1 MKTGFVKILSL
12 MLLMALIGPFSAGA
26 HTSEPPEI
34 TVLSSE
40 PLITDSSAQTNL
52 NLDAALQGA
61 DGRVSLIVELQDPP
75 LGLTALTR
83 NPEYDAE
90 SIASQAYLAQVDRQQ
105 EIALTEMRKLAP
117 SLQVDFRYRAAFN
130 GFGLRV
136 DPAEA
141 PALLKLETVK
151 HIYPDRMRSLL
162 LDSSVGVINAPALW
176 AELGGQ
182 DHAGDGIRIAIIDT
196 GIRSEHPMFSGAGFT
211 QPPGFP
217 RGYCVDNPADLYF
230 QCNDKLIVAR
240 FYMPTFA
247 IHGAEVYSP
256 LDIHGHGSH
265 VAGIAAGNPVEVP
278 AGTYSS
284 EAIPISGVAPRAY
297 LMVYKALFT
306 QPDENVSGTDAMLL
320 AALDDALLDGADV
333 VNNSWGGVGIEDPED
348 SPFTTAI
355 RALNA
360 TGAVVVFAAGNS
372 GPGAGTI
379 SCPGCLEDAL
389 TVGASTADRVFANTL
404 DVTGPGTVPGDLLG
418 LAALTGSGPA
428 IMEDLEAG
436 VLYAGTVDPLN
447 AEACSS
453 FAGEVFSDTI
463 ALIPRGGCPF
473 VDKVTHAQAAGAR
486 AVAVFND
493 EPGFPIRMANLGST
507 LIPAVFISQDQ
518 GDALRDW
525 VTSTVSPT
533 VRINAAVTAVYD
545 PAWQDV
551 LWESSSVGPNRNP
564 AVLKP
569 DLVAPGINI
578 LSAVSPVFSGGAQ
591 YQLWQGT
598 SMAAPHV
605 SGAAAL
611 LRQRHPEWTSQ
622 QIKTALTSTAR
633 REVYQ
638 PDGTTQST
646 PFMMGAGRLNL
657 EQARNAGVT
666 FDQPSFADP
675 DCSLQCGWNGTITN
689 AGFQLTWWEPVVT
702 SPPGMNVQVTP
713 SYVIFGAGES
723 RSFSI
728 SVDVSG
734 LAADQWYF
742 ADLTWEEK
750 SDALPDAHL
759 PIAVYVTE
767 PIPARLEKN
776 ADHVFADP
784 GETVA
789 YTLTLVNE
797 APVTSAFA
805 LTDPI
810 PENASYLSG
819 SATGGL
825 TYDSLEDQLSATV
838 NLPAAQ
844 MQLVPDTLHG
854 YIEISTIDPEHPI
867 DPVPCPDS
875 VCDEAALVISGLDFY
890 FNGQPANDVVWSTN
904 GYLQV
909 GSVILGLSSPNQNL
923 PDPDVPNNLLAPLW
937 TDLTGGKWY
946 YALVQVGQGSEAM
959 VYYVFEWKDAALTSA
974 LAQKYSF
981 QVWIKRGTDEIWFVY
996 GPQTAALTTGTV
1008 GIENRYGNV
1017 GFTYYY
1023 NGSGTAPVNGTS
1035 LKANSSLGMAMFTYA
1050 LQVGPSKAINIVN
1063 LAQAENQSTGEV
1075 VQASAT
1081 VFVGERVYLPLVIR

>member
-12 MLLMALIGPFSAGA
+12 ILLMALIGPFSAGA
-26 HTSEPPEI
+26 RTSEPPEI
-34 TVLSSE
+34 TVLSSD
-40 PLITDSSAQTNL
+40 PLITDSSAQTSL
-52 NLDAALQGA
+52 NLDTALQGA
-61 DGRVSLIVELQDPP
+61 DGRVGLIVELQDPP
-75 LGLTALTR
+75 LGLTALT
-83 NPEYDAE
+83 NDPQFDAE
-90 SIASQAYLAQVDRQQ
+90 SFASQAYLAQAERQQ
-105 EIALTEMRKLAP
+105 EIALAEMRKLAP
-117 SLQVDFRYRAAFN
+117 SLQVDFRYSAVFN

-141 PALLKLETVK
+141 LALPKLESVK
-151 HIYPDRMRSLL
+151 HIYLDRLRTLL
-162 LDSSVGVINAPALW
+162 LDSSVGVINAQALW
-176 AELGGQ
+176 ADLGGQ
-182 DHAGDGIRIAIIDT
+182 EHAGDGIRIAVIDT
-196 GIRSEHPMFSGAGFT
+196 GIRSEHPMFSGTGFT

-217 RGYCVDNPADLYF
+217 RGYCVDNPADIYF

-265 VAGIAAGNPVEVP
+265 VAGIATGNPVEVP

-389 TVGASTADRVFANTL
+389 TVGASTANRTFANTL
-404 DVTGPGTVPGDLLG
+404 DVTGPGTVPGNLLG
-418 LAALTGSGPA
+418 LAALTGSGPQ
-428 IMEDLEAG
+428 ITDDLEA
-436 VLYAGTVDPLN
+436 VMLYAGTVDPLN
-447 AEACSS
+447 AEACDSY
-453 FAGEVFSDTI
+453 AGEVFSDTI

-486 AVAVFND
+486 AVAVFNN

-507 LIPAVFISQDQ
+507 LIPAVFMSQDQ
-518 GDALRDW
+518 GVALRDW
-525 VTSTVSPT
+525 ATSTVSPT
-533 VRINAAVTAVYD
+533 ARINAAVTAVYD

-551 LWESSSVGPNRNP
+551 LWESSSVGPNHDP

-569 DLVAPGINI
+569 DLVAPGVNI

-633 REVYQ
+633 SQVYQ
-638 PDGTTQST
+638 SDGITQAT
-646 PFMMGAGRLNL
+646 PFMIGAGRLDL
-657 EQARNAGVT
+657 GQARNAGVT
-666 FDQPSFADP
+666 FDRPSFADP
-675 DCSLQCGWNGTITN
+675 DCSLQCGWDGTITN

-702 SPPGMNVQVTP
+702 TPPGMNVQVTP

-723 RSFSI
+723 RTFSI

-767 PIPARLEKN
+767 PIPARLKKK

-784 GETVA
+784 SETVG

-797 APVTSAFA
+797 APVTSTFVV
-805 LTDPI
+805 TDPI
-810 PENASYLSG
+810 PENASYVPG

-825 TYDSLEDQLSATV
+825 AYDSLEDALQATTNV
-838 NLPAAQ
+838 SGAQ
-844 MQLVPDTLHG
+844 MQLLSDTFLDQYYSIPLLDPDIL
-854 YIEISTIDPEHPI
+854 PI
-867 DPVPCPDS
+867 PCPDLD
-875 VCDEAALVISGLDFY
+875 CDEAAVVISGLDFY
-890 FNGQPANDVVWSTN
+890 YNGQPASDVVWSTN

-909 GSVILGLSSPNQNL
+909 GSVISGLSSPNQNL
-923 PDPDVPNNLLAPLW
+923 PDSAVPNNLLAPLW
-937 TDLTGGKWY
+937 TDLTDGVWY
-946 YALVQVGQGSEAM
+946 YALIQVGEP
-959 VYYVFEWKDAALTSA
+959 VYYVFEWKEAALKSD
-974 LAQKYSF
+974 LSKEYSF

-996 GPQTAALTTGTV
+996 GPQTAVLTTGTV

-1017 GFTYYY
+1017 GFTYFY

-1035 LKANSSLGMAMFTYA
+1035 LKAITSLGTAVFTYA
-1050 LQVGPSKAINIVN
+1050 LQVGPSKTINIVN